1 MNCLL
6 WISFPL
12 PWINYGYFFLFGEEK
27 KQNNYKRFKDKKAEL
42 FFFLVRD
49 IKLKVYICN
58 VVCLFSSK
66 NATNQKD
73 GGKTGGRYD

>member
-27 KQNNYKRFKDKKAEL
+27 NKTIIKDLKIKKQNF

-49 IKLKVYICN
+49 IKLKVYICS

-73 GGKTGGRYD
+73 GGKTGSRYD